1 VRIPHILVAD
11 DPDAEAGW
19 ARLLAAALDSARPS
33 SARVHLIHVV
43 PGYGLS
49 VVGQYF
55 PEGTEERV
63 LAEAQKTLH
72 DFANE
77 HVDDDLRDSCVI
89 GNGTIYQEILDGAES
104 IAADLIVM
112 GSHRPNM
119 RDYLLGPNSARVVRH
134 ASASVLV
141 VRD

>member
-1 VRIPHILVAD
+1 MFKNILVAVDLD
-11 DPDAEAGW
+11 DEEGW
-19 ARLLAAALDSARPS
+19 ARVLAAALEIARPS
-33 SARVHLIHVV
+33 SARIHLIYVV
-43 PGYGLS
+43 PGFGLS

-72 DFANE
+72 SFAQE
-77 HVDDDLRDSCVI
+77 HVDDDLRDSCVV

-104 IAADLIVM
+104 VAADLIVM

-134 ASASVLV
+134 ATASVLV